1 MIFERLLSDDDSITL
16 IQNGGENSHFQNAD
30 NTYLSVSNELDIS
43 NNQTFSQLNLV
54 ISRIVKKK

>member
-1 MIFERLLSDDDSITL
+1 MIFESLLSDDDSITL

-30 NTYLSVSNELDIS
+30 NTYLS